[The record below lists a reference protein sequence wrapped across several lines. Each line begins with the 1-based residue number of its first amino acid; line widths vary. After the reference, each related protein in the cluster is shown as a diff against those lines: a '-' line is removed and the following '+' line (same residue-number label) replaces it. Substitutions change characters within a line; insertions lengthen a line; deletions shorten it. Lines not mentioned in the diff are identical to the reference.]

1 MQHEGL
7 EMGEREEG
15 ERETNSEK
23 SGSKVIISVRGK
35 VGAEVRALHTF
46 FEANCMRY

>member
-7 EMGEREEG
+7 ETGEGEEG
-15 ERETNSEK
+15 ERETVRK

-46 FEANCMRY
+46 FEANCTRY

>member
-7 EMGEREEG
+7 ETG
-15 ERETNSEK
+15 ERETVRK

-35 VGAEVRALHTF
+35 VEAEVRNLHTF
-46 FEANCMRY
+46 FEGQPYALLNRKV

>member
-1 MQHEGL
+1 MKVWRW
-7 EMGEREEG
+7 EREKRG
-15 ERETNSEK
+15 REKPTVRK